1 MAFTL
6 SIILSSI
13 DKMREYCMTYSN
25 EILKNRKTYTL
36 VLMGVWVFFAVLFLR
51 TAWLCDDA
59 YITFRT
65 VDNAINGYSLRWNV
79 NERVQ
84 AYTHPLWLF
93 LHIPFYFLTKE
104 MFLTPIF
111 ISFTISMLTI
121 IFTTLFMA
129 QNTAQVLIITSIL
142 GFSRAFVDF
151 SSSGLENPMSHLLLV
166 LFLFLFLT
174 KKFTRIHLF
183 FLSFI
188 SCLATLNRQDCFLIY
203 LPALIYAWWHS
214 ENKIKDFFILCAG
227 FIPLLLWEIF
237 SVVYYGFPFPNT
249 AYAKLGAKIPR
260 IDLIIQGLRY
270 YLWTWNRDNI
280 TSIVIFLGLINALFQ
295 KKKIIQPLAL
305 GVLLY
310 CIYIVW
316 IGGDFMGGR
325 YFTVPLLVATII
337 IIQSPHLSKK
347 YLAIPIAFS
356 FLLISLTRPDVPIFT
371 GADYSKGGFFTKDG
385 ITTERKYYYNWSS
398 LLNWQKGKPMPSFSW
413 ADHGRENRKKN
424 IQITK
429 LRGCVGF
436 YGFFS
441 GPLVHIVDF
450 HALGDPL
457 LSHLPSLYHPKI
469 AIGHFI
475 RYVPE
480 GYMESAGSNENKI
493 QDTDLAKFYDYI
505 RIITRSPIWSWERFK
520 VILKM
525 NLGYYNYLIDEDK
538 YQFAD
543 TEVKYYEEWEE
554 EIQNLKENRGIKIS
568 EGGLEIR
575 LGEVKHD
582 SYIELEL
589 IKWHQ
594 FHILLFNNKEYLTRI
609 KLGPE
614 TGDRSLFATCS
625 LKIPKHAVRKGYDT
639 VRIFPCPKELNQR
652 NVCSE
657 IRSFHLLSK

>member
-1 MAFTL
+1 M
-6 SIILSSI
+6 SGYR
-13 DKMREYCMTYSN
+13 MVYSN
-25 EILKNRKTYTL
+25 DIFKNRKNYTL
-36 VLMGVWVFFAVLFLR
+36 VLVGVWVFFTILFLR

-65 VDNAINGYSLRWNV
+65 VDNAVNGYGLRWNI

-111 ISFTISMLTI
+111 ISFAISMVTI
-121 IFTTLFMA
+121 IALTLFIA
-129 QNTAQVLIITSIL
+129 QNTSQILIIASIL

-166 LFLFLFLT
+166 LFISLFLM
-174 KKFTRIHLF
+174 KKFTLTNLF

-188 SCLATLNRQDCFLIY
+188 SCFATLNRQDCLLIY
-203 LPALIYAWWHS
+203 LPALIYTWWHT
-214 ENKIKDFFILCAG
+214 ENKIKGLFILCAG
-227 FIPLLLWEIF
+227 FIPLLLWQIF
-237 SVVYYGFPFPNT
+237 SIVYYGFPFPNT
-249 AYAKLGAKIPR
+249 AYAKLGAGIPR
-260 IDLIIQGLRY
+260 IDLIVQGIRY

-310 CIYIVW
+310 CFYILW

-325 YFTVPLLVATII
+325 YFTVPLLTATII
-337 IIQSPHLSKK
+337 IIQNSQLSKK
-347 YLAIPIAFS
+347 QFAIPITFAFI
-356 FLLISLTRPDVPIFT
+356 LISLTRPDVPIFT

-385 ITTERKYYYNWSS
+385 ITTERKYYYEWSS
-398 LLNWQKGKPMPSFSW
+398 LLNWKKGKPMPSFSW
-413 ADHGRENRKKN
+413 AEHGRENRKKN
-424 IQITK
+424 TQMTK

-450 HALGDPL
+450 HGLGDPL

-469 AIGHFI
+469 AIGHFL

-480 GYMESAGSNENKI
+480 GYMETAGSNENKI
-493 QDTDLAKFYDYI
+493 QDADLAQFYDYI

-525 NLGYYNYLIDEDK
+525 NLGYYNHLIDKDK

-543 TEVKYYEEWEE
+543 TQIKYYEGWEE
-554 EIQNLKENRGIKIS
+554 EIQNLEENQGIKIS
-568 EGGLEIR
+568 ERGLEIR
-575 LGEVKHD
+575 LGKVKHD

-589 IKWHQ
+589 RKWHQ

-609 KLGPE
+609 KLGPD
-614 TGDRSLFATCS
+614 TRNISSFTTYS
-625 LKIPKHAVRKGYDT
+625 VKVPKNAVREGYDT
-639 VRIFPCPKELNQR
+639 VRIFVCPKELNQR
-652 NVCSE
+652 RVCSE
-657 IRSFHLLSK
+657 IRNFRLLSK